1 MKVQNNVLLI
11 NPPLMYIKDKLAQFG
26 SLHLTEGVP
35 YKTFNPGLLSIG
47 TYLDGKGYNVSI
59 CDIIT
64 MEELQTKLDEAIKTE
79 PAMIGISCSYGQ
91 AYLPTLEIARYIRG
105 KLPNALIVVGGQH
118 VSLLGG
124 IVLKECE
131 EIDIVSKYEGE
142 ITLELLL
149 EYLQSKIAIENI
161 SGIVFR
167 KIRISEEIFEKND
180 ALVEFEFKNLGLNNN
195 LITERYSEFIE
206 NVNYPEVVDLNKMP
220 FIKYELYPDYLTYPP
235 YVEESRGCAW
245 GCKYCVSGV
254 INRRHIRIKES
265 KRFLD
270 ELEYCVNIFGK
281 NRQYTILAATFG
293 VDVENT
299 IKICKGIIQRFGS
312 LEWVSEFR
320 VDLPWEKYI
329 DYMYESGC
337 RQFAVGLE
345 SSDYN
350 ILREMDKT
358 RNCSKYMER
367 AEALIKHVKQYDDT
381 IMHLNIMFYA
391 GENPKSVKTN
401 LNFIMK
407 WLDKIDSIHYSPL
420 IAYPGTQVWNALQS
434 LHQKYGTTVIKG
446 GVWDKLHVYPINS
459 SKYFSYEEA
468 GYFSRIMEK
477 IMLKEEGFIK
487 MHETRFS
494 QSEKGEIPE
503 EYKEKFLQGILMS

>member
-206 NVNYPEVVDLNKMP
+206 NV
-220 FIKYELYPDYLTYPP
+220 
-235 YVEESRGCAW
+235 
-245 GCKYCVSGV
+245 
-254 INRRHIRIKES
+254 
-265 KRFLD
+265 
-270 ELEYCVNIFGK
+270 K
-281 NRQYTILAATFG
+281 NR
-293 VDVENT
+293 
-299 IKICKGIIQRFGS
+299 
-312 LEWVSEFR
+312 
-320 VDLPWEKYI
+320 
-329 DYMYESGC
+329 
-337 RQFAVGLE
+337 
-345 SSDYN
+345 
-350 ILREMDKT
+350 
-358 RNCSKYMER
+358 
-367 AEALIKHVKQYDDT
+367 
-381 IMHLNIMFYA
+381 
-391 GENPKSVKTN
+391 
-401 LNFIMK
+401 
-407 WLDKIDSIHYSPL
+407 
-420 IAYPGTQVWNALQS
+420 
-434 LHQKYGTTVIKG
+434 
-446 GVWDKLHVYPINS
+446 
-459 SKYFSYEEA
+459 
-468 GYFSRIMEK
+468 
-477 IMLKEEGFIK
+477 
-487 MHETRFS
+487 
-494 QSEKGEIPE
+494 
-503 EYKEKFLQGILMS
+503 